1 MRQVDTSPDEFLASL
16 ADDVRPGMQRL
27 DALIAAAMPGRARV
41 LWEGVFWG
49 GTEQRIIGYGD
60 LVQPRPR
67 GEEVRWFVVG
77 LARQKAVM
85 SVYINAVDGKRYL
98 LSEYADR
105 LGNVKTGSAV
115 LNIRSSADLDEAAFT
130 EMVIR
135 ANELCPPNPG

>member
-1 MRQVDTSPDEFLASL
+1 MHQVDASPDEYLATL
-16 ADDVRPGMQRL
+16 ADDVRPDMERL
-27 DALIAAAMPGRARV
+27 DALIAAAMPGRSRV

-67 GEEVRWFVVG
+67 GADVRWFVVG
-77 LARQKAVM
+77 LARQKAVS
-85 SVYINAVDGKRYL
+85 SVYVNAAAGKRYL

-105 LGNVKTGSAV
+105 LGRVKTGSAV
-115 LNIRSSADLDEAAFT
+115 INIRSVADLDQPAFT
-130 EMVIR
+130 ELVAR